1 MLKPKKNI
9 TQKEIQRD
17 PFLETVDQAQA
28 HFEDNKSFY
37 AKIITGALV
46 ALLGFF
52 ILNKKNSEH
61 NINASVSLGQAL
73 VALEQSD
80 LSNAKFQLETVID
93 DYSGTPSSINANYF
107 LGKVYFD
114 EGDYPKSK
122 KLISTFYKKSSN
134 DMMLTA
140 SAQLLAEIEVQ
151 NSNNPGAIEILK
163 KAIRSTALESQ
174 KNALSLSRA
183 KIFISIGDDKKALT
197 SIDLLLASSTV
208 SSAQKQAA
216 EELLGKIAS

>member
-174 KNALSLSRA
+174 KNVLSLSQA
-183 KIFISIGDDKKALT
+183 KIFISIGDDKKALAN
-197 SIDLLLASSTV
+197 IDLLLASSTI

>member
-174 KNALSLSRA
+174 KNALSLSQA
-183 KIFISIGDDKKALT
+183 KIFISIGDDKKALA

>member
-80 LSNAKFQLETVID
+80 LSNAKFQLETVLD

-107 LGKVYFD
+107 LGKIYFD
-114 EGDYPKSK
+114 EGDYMKSK

-174 KNALSLSRA
+174 KNVLSLSQA
-183 KIFISIGDDKKALT
+183 KIFISIGDDKKALAN
-197 SIDLLLASSTV
+197 IDLLLASSTI

>member
-61 NINASVSLGQAL
+61 NVNASVSLGQAL

-174 KNALSLSRA
+174 KNALSLSQA

>member
-107 LGKVYFD
+107 LGKIYFD

-174 KNALSLSRA
+174 KNALSLSQA
-183 KIFISIGDDKKALT
+183 KIFISIGDDKKALAN
-197 SIDLLLASSTV
+197 IDLLLASSTI
-208 SSAQKQAA
+208 SSAQKQVA

>member
-107 LGKVYFD
+107 LGKIYFD

-174 KNALSLSRA
+174 KNALSLSQA

>member
-61 NINASVSLGQAL
+61 NVNASVSLGQAL

-107 LGKVYFD
+107 LGKIYFD

-174 KNALSLSRA
+174 KNALSLSQA

>member
-107 LGKVYFD
+107 LGKIYFD

-174 KNALSLSRA
+174 KNALSLSQA
-183 KIFISIGDDKKALT
+183 KIFISIGDDKKALAN
-197 SIDLLLASSTV
+197 IDLLLASSTI

>member
-61 NINASVSLGQAL
+61 NVNASVSLGQAL

-107 LGKVYFD
+107 LGKIYFD

-151 NSNNPGAIEILK
+151 NSNNLGAIEILK

-174 KNALSLSRA
+174 KNALSLSQA

>member
-1 MLKPKKNI
+1 MPLLFFV
-9 TQKEIQRD
+9 KEIQRD

-80 LSNAKFQLETVID
+80 LSNAKFQLETVLD

-107 LGKVYFD
+107 LGKIYFD
-114 EGDYPKSK
+114 EGDYMKSK

-174 KNALSLSRA
+174 KNVLSLSQA
-183 KIFISIGDDKKALT
+183 KIFISIGDDKKALAN
-197 SIDLLLASSTV
+197 IDLLLASSTI

>member
-37 AKIITGALV
+37 AKIITVALV

-107 LGKVYFD
+107 LGKIYFD

-174 KNALSLSRA
+174 KNALSLSQA
-183 KIFISIGDDKKALT
+183 KIFISIGDDKKALAN
-197 SIDLLLASSTV
+197 IDLLLASSTI

>member
-61 NINASVSLGQAL
+61 NVNASVSLGQAL

-107 LGKVYFD
+107 LGKIYFD

-174 KNALSLSRA
+174 KNVLSLSQA
-183 KIFISIGDDKKALT
+183 KIFISIGDDKKALAN
-197 SIDLLLASSTV
+197 IDLLLASSTI

>member
-107 LGKVYFD
+107 LGKIYFD

-174 KNALSLSRA
+174 KNVLSLSQA
-183 KIFISIGDDKKALT
+183 KIFISIGDDKKALAN
-197 SIDLLLASSTV
+197 IDLLLASSTI

>member
-107 LGKVYFD
+107 LGKIYFD

-163 KAIRSTALESQ
+163 KAIRRTALESQ
-174 KNALSLSRA
+174 KNVLSLSQA
-183 KIFISIGDDKKALT
+183 KIFISIGDDKKALAN
-197 SIDLLLASSTV
+197 IDLLLASSNI

>member
-80 LSNAKFQLETVID
+80 LSNAKFQLETVLD

-107 LGKVYFD
+107 LGKIYFD

-174 KNALSLSRA
+174 KNVLSLSQA
-183 KIFISIGDDKKALT
+183 KIFISIGDDKKALAN
-197 SIDLLLASSTV
+197 IDLLLASSTI

>member
-61 NINASVSLGQAL
+61 NVNASVSLGQAL

-107 LGKVYFD
+107 LGKIYFD

-174 KNALSLSRA
+174 KNALSLSQA
-183 KIFISIGDDKKALT
+183 KIFISIGDDKKALAN
-197 SIDLLLASSTV
+197 IDLLLASSTI

>member
-80 LSNAKFQLETVID
+80 LSNAKFQLETVLD

-107 LGKVYFD
+107 LGKIYFD
-114 EGDYPKSK
+114 EGDYMKSK

-174 KNALSLSRA
+174 KNVLSLSQA
-183 KIFISIGDDKKALT
+183 KIFISIGDDKKALAN
-197 SIDLLLASSTV
+197 IDLLLASSTI
-208 SSAQKQAA
+208 SSAQKQVA